1 MRSRRSASAASTLVV
16 CAVAFPLLS
25 GCTRSTVADP
35 SLERAVSSPA
45 PNDAPNDAER
55 SEVDRAAATLALQDA
70 VEAGDL
76 DGASAAIA
84 RGADLE
90 VRDGDGRTPLVV
102 ATKSRQTAIAL
113 RLLEAGA
120 DPNAQD
126 DMRDSAF
133 LYSGAEGLDQILTA
147 TLEHGA
153 DVASTNRFGGT
164 ALIPA
169 SEHAHV
175 STVEILIA
183 AGVPL
188 DHVNNLGWTAL
199 HEAIVLGTGSADHVR
214 VVRALLDAGADPTLP
229 DGNGVAPRDL
239 AISHGYANIV
249 AEFDRAD
256 RG

>member
-1 MRSRRSASAASTLVV
+1 MRSRRSAAAGSTLVV
-16 CAVAFPLLS
+16 CAVVLPLLS
-25 GCTRSTVADP
+25 GCTPSTAADP
-35 SLERAVSSPA
+35 SLERSVSSP
-45 PNDAPNDAER
+45 APNDAER

-70 VEAGDL
+70 VEAGGL
-76 DGASAAIA
+76 DGVSAAIA

-90 VRDGDGRTPLVV
+90 VRSGDGRTPLVV
-102 ATKSRQTAIAL
+102 ATKTRQTAIAV

-133 LYSGAEGLDQILTA
+133 LYAGAEGLDEILTA

-169 SEHAHV
+169 SEHGHV

-199 HEAIVLGTGSADHVR
+199 HEAIVLGSGGPDHVR

-239 AISHGYANIV
+239 AISHGHANIV
-249 AEFDRAD
+249 AEFDRVS